1 MGRLRILTAGIEPAV
16 LEIPADVVTLGRRDD
31 NALCVPHASVSGR
44 HCELGEADDS
54 LTILDL
60 GSTNGTFIKGQRIEQ
75 GTVAAG
81 ETFFLGGVEV
91 RYEVG
96 APNDGA
102 EPPRAAPTL
111 APVAPTAAAAAAASA
126 PKPAPA
132 HDAVSSAPAPPA
144 VGPSSTAAAAETGAE
159 PATISLPPPAPA
171 PVPTA
176 EKPKGVF
183 PPMPPQPKPGAPL
196 LPKPAMPK
204 SAMPNPAT
212 SDAAALAVPKVGA
225 AEGPKPAVQKAAAPL
240 PATNTPAAKPAA
252 APLVGGMPKVIVP
265 PSEPPKL
272 VLGHH
277 AKPHAAPPAS
287 PKPEGAPSTE
297 AAAAP
302 AAEHG
307 AAASPAAPKPA
318 APLGG
323 GGPKVIVPP
332 SGPPKFSLGSHA
344 KPHAAPPAAPK
355 PEGAPSPE
363 AAAAPAAEHGA
374 AAAPAAPKPAVP
386 LGGGGPKVI
395 VPPSEPPKFSL
406 GGHAKPHAAPP
417 ASPKPEGAPSPEAA
431 TTPASEHGAAAAPA
445 APKPAVPLGGGGPK
459 VIVPPSGPPKFS
471 LGSHA
476 KPHAAPPAS
485 PKPEG
490 TPSPEAATT
499 PTPDHGAAPAPAAP
513 KPAVP
518 LGGGGPKV
526 IVPPSGPPKFSLGSH
541 AKPHAAPPASPKP
554 EGAPSPEAADA
565 PAAEHGAAASPAAPK
580 PPKPAAPLSGGGP
593 KVIVPPSAPPKF
605 SLGSHAKPHATPPAS
620 PASPGAA
627 TAPAVAPAPPAAPAS
642 EAEPIAEMPAEAT
655 AENATES
662 ATKTAAESASENPGD
677 VAADAAPDAP
687 APAPPAPAPPAP
699 VAATAAPPA
708 AASQSAPA
716 KDANRCARHPANVA
730 QYICPKCRAYACDT
744 CGSLSAA
751 RGKPKVFCPVC
762 GAKAQ
767 PLAEFEAV
775 QAARRARE
783 DLSFQQQVKGVFK
796 YPFGKGGLALLIIG
810 SLMFFGLDVLVT
822 WGWKFRFV
830 MLKTV
835 SSVGILALFS
845 AGYLCAWLQKILF
858 ATAEGEDDVPGWP
871 DFMDWKD
878 DIVMPFRLAIAAA
891 VASFGPAFGY
901 LIFHAVNNS
910 EMRLPVLF
918 PLFALGFIYFPM
930 ALLAVAMSNNW
941 LAVNPLV
948 VMPAIARLNLQYV
961 LACVVFFGMVLVRFV
976 SESLLH
982 VVLPIPVLPGLI
994 SSFIALYFLCV
1005 EMRLLGLLYVTNKKR
1020 LGWFST

>member
-1 MGRLRILTAGIEPAV
+1 
-16 LEIPADVVTLGRRDD
+16 
-31 NALCVPHASVSGR
+31 
-44 HCELGEADDS
+44 
-54 LTILDL
+54 
-60 GSTNGTFIKGQRIEQ
+60 
-75 GTVAAG
+75 
-81 ETFFLGGVEV
+81 
-91 RYEVG
+91 
-96 APNDGA
+96 
-102 EPPRAAPTL
+102 
-111 APVAPTAAAAAAASA
+111 
-126 PKPAPA
+126 
-132 HDAVSSAPAPPA
+132 
-144 VGPSSTAAAAETGAE
+144 
-159 PATISLPPPAPA
+159 
-171 PVPTA
+171 
-176 EKPKGVF
+176 
-183 PPMPPQPKPGAPL
+183 
-196 LPKPAMPK
+196 
-204 SAMPNPAT
+204 
-212 SDAAALAVPKVGA
+212 
-225 AEGPKPAVQKAAAPL
+225 
-240 PATNTPAAKPAA
+240 
-252 APLVGGMPKVIVP
+252 
-265 PSEPPKL
+265 
-272 VLGHH
+272 
-277 AKPHAAPPAS
+277 
-287 PKPEGAPSTE
+287 
-297 AAAAP
+297 
-302 AAEHG
+302 
-307 AAASPAAPKPA
+307 
-318 APLGG
+318 
-323 GGPKVIVPP
+323 
-332 SGPPKFSLGSHA
+332 
-344 KPHAAPPAAPK
+344 
-355 PEGAPSPE
+355 
-363 AAAAPAAEHGA
+363 
-374 AAAPAAPKPAVP
+374 
-386 LGGGGPKVI
+386 
-395 VPPSEPPKFSL
+395 
-406 GGHAKPHAAPP
+406 
-417 ASPKPEGAPSPEAA
+417 
-431 TTPASEHGAAAAPA
+431 
-445 APKPAVPLGGGGPK
+445 
-459 VIVPPSGPPKFS
+459 
-471 LGSHA
+471 
-476 KPHAAPPAS
+476 
-485 PKPEG
+485 
-490 TPSPEAATT
+490 
-499 PTPDHGAAPAPAAP
+499 
-513 KPAVP
+513 
-518 LGGGGPKV
+518 
-526 IVPPSGPPKFSLGSH
+526 
-541 AKPHAAPPASPKP
+541 
-554 EGAPSPEAADA
+554 
-565 PAAEHGAAASPAAPK
+565 
-580 PPKPAAPLSGGGP
+580 
-593 KVIVPPSAPPKF
+593 
-605 SLGSHAKPHATPPAS
+605 
-620 PASPGAA
+620 
-627 TAPAVAPAPPAAPAS
+627 
-642 EAEPIAEMPAEAT
+642 MPAEAT